1 MLTLAWTRDRV
12 TAFRGLDVQ
21 MPERFAAQAALAL
34 QVDRGREDREKL
46 AVFEDRDRIG
56 RDLHDL
62 VIQRLF
68 AIGLGLENTAR
79 MAEQPEVADRVA
91 SAVDDIDETIK
102 DIRRSI
108 FALSVAA
115 DSADVRAMVGE
126 LVERAAKVLGFAP
139 TLRFEGP
146 VNSTVSSRTAP
157 HLAAV
162 LGEALTNVARHAEA
176 TRVWVHLAAGRQ
188 VVLTVGDDGRG
199 IAPDVTQS
207 GLRNIRER
215 AEDLEGTC
223 TIESAPGEGTVITWT
238 VPPG

>member
-1 MLTLAWTRDRV
+1 
-12 TAFRGLDVQ
+12 
-21 MPERFAAQAALAL
+21 
-34 QVDRGREDREKL
+34 
-46 AVFEDRDRIG
+46 
-56 RDLHDL
+56 
-62 VIQRLF
+62 
-68 AIGLGLENTAR
+68 

-223 TIESAPGEGTVITWT
+223 TIDSAPGEGTVITWT